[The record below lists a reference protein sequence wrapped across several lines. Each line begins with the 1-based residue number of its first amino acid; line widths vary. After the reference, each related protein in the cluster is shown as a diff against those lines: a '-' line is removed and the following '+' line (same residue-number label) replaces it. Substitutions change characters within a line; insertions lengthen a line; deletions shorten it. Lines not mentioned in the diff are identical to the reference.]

1 MSVECFIDTN
11 LFIYQLEAL
20 DARKSAVADR
30 IIIKGLSTQ
39 NACISVQV
47 VSECLNTIVR
57 KAEQPLNISDAKRYL
72 DTVLVPL
79 WRIMPDQDLYRQA
92 LDLQERYQYGFYDSL
107 IIASATAAGCKTL
120 FSEDM
125 HHGQKIGK
133 LTICN
138 PFLKQ

>member
-20 DARKSAVADR
+20 DARKSAVADS
-30 IIIKGLSTQ
+30 IISKGLSTQ

-57 KAEQPLNISDAKRYL
+57 KAEQHLNISDAKRYL